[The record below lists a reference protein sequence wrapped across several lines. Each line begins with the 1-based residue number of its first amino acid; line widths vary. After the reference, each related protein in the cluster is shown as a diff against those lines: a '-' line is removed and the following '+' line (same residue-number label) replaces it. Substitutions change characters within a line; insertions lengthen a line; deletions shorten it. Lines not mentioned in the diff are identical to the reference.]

1 MRCHDKVEIIPAYW
15 ISCTDMKLVDF
26 FVMCFEGF
34 KDVLKVREINQ
45 IVLFLFYLIFFC
57 LPNTNEEK
65 SRK

>member
-26 FVMCFEGF
+26 FVVCFEGF